1 MFRVH
6 WTPTAANQLA
16 TVWTGAADQNAVTAA
31 SHRIE
36 LLLRHDPQNVGEDR
50 PNGRRVIFD
59 TPLVV
64 LYRVDTATNTV
75 TVVAVSRYGTA

>member
-6 WTPTAANQLA
+6 WNRWAINQLA
-16 TVWTGAADQNAVTAA
+16 TIWNGAADQSAVTAA
-31 SHRIE
+31 SYRIE
-36 LLLRHDPQNVGEDR
+36 RLLIRDPENVGEDR